1 MVSETVRTVKARS
14 LLLTSCLI
22 EGLRNG
28 VNGRLLHYKFLSV
41 ANIDAGLQLFDA
53 CAQTLTIDAVDYAV
67 SSGMVR

>member
-41 ANIDAGLQLFDA
+41 ANIDAGLQRFDA
-53 CAQTLTIDAVDYAV
+53 CAQTLTIDAVDYTV
-67 SSGMVR
+67 GSGMVR

>member
-41 ANIDAGLQLFDA
+41 ANIDAGLQRFDTS
-53 CAQTLTIDAVDYAV
+53 AQTLTIDAVDYTV
-67 SSGMVR
+67 GSGMVR

>member
-1 MVSETVRTVKARS
+1 MVSETVWAVKARS

-28 VNGRLLHYKFLSV
+28 VNERLFHYKFLSV

-53 CAQTLTIDAVDYAV
+53 CAQTLTIDAVDYTV
-67 SSGMVR
+67 GSGMVR